1 MRTNT
6 HSRDRMMSRLTEG
19 ERSEVRLT
27 VQVVREAGL
36 ITPSEDLAIY
46 AARLSSERA
55 AECGSNGHNVVVM
68 VRSGKVATVM
78 LRRDN
83 QPATRSALRVDR
95 VLNMTRGKR

>member
-1 MRTNT
+1 MRSNT
-6 HSRDRMMSRLTEG
+6 HAQDRMMSRLTES

-27 VQVVREAGL
+27 VQAVREAGL
-36 ITPSEDLAIY
+36 ITPTEDLAIY

-55 AECGSNGHNVVVM
+55 AECGSNGQNVVVM

-83 QPATRSALRVDR
+83 QPATRTALMVDR
-95 VLNMTRGKR
+95 VLKMN

>member
-6 HSRDRMMSRLTEG
+6 HARDRMMSRLTAT
-19 ERSEVRLT
+19 ERSEVKAT
-27 VQVVREAGL
+27 VAAVRSAGL

-46 AARLSSERA
+46 AARLSASRA
-55 AECGSNGHNVVVM
+55 AECGSNGQNVVVM

-95 VLNMTRGKR
+95 VLKMNGVA

>member
-1 MRTNT
+1 
-6 HSRDRMMSRLTEG
+6 MMSRLTEG

-55 AECGSNGHNVVVM
+55 AECGSNGQNVVVM

>member
-1 MRTNT
+1 
-6 HSRDRMMSRLTEG
+6 MSRLTAS
-19 ERSEVRLT
+19 ERSEVKAT
-27 VQVVREAGL
+27 VAAVRAAGL

-46 AARLSSERA
+46 AARLSASRA
-55 AECGSNGHNVVVM
+55 AECGSNGQNVVVM

-95 VLNMTRGKR
+95 VLKMNGVA